1 MVNLKSLKATFYLV
15 GQIQTSIPYPGRL
28 SWLVDFMFKFKIDTS
43 LKSYHFTMSSLTALN
58 SIKLYNFKAAFKF
71 NEFFSPE
78 CRKSH
83 SLIYRNYSFVR
94 FSVIKNW
101 IILQWYFFMPQGS
114 RKSKHCVPHYH
125 CTVPNCFSVSFS
137 KSTLMK
143 KKFQEVTEH
152 IIENVNFRQR
162 NNLQLVSSKQFMFYN
177 MDGLWSLYDRSLQST
192 GWY

>member
-1 MVNLKSLKATFYLV
+1 MIFFHATGVKKQNNHQNTVFHTTTV
-15 GQIQTSIPYPGRL
+15 QYP
-28 SWLVDFMFKFKIDTS
+28 I
-43 LKSYHFTMSSLTALN
+43 
-58 SIKLYNFKAAFKF
+58 
-71 NEFFSPE
+71 
-78 CRKSH
+78 
-83 SLIYRNYSFVR
+83 
-94 FSVIKNW
+94 
-101 IILQWYFFMPQGS
+101 
-114 RKSKHCVPHYH
+114 
-125 CTVPNCFSVSFS
+125 CFSVSFS